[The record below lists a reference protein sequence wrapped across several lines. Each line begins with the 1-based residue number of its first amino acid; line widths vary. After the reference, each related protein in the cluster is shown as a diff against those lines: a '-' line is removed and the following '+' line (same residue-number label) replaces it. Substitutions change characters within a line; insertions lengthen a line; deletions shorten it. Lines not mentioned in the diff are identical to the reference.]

1 MPHRPLPARP
11 NLEQLKNQAKDLLR
25 AFRAGQPSAR
35 MRFRE
40 SLPRLRGA
48 LDRDPAR
55 ASVSLRDAQQVV
67 AVECG
72 FSNWSLMH
80 AHIKERK
87 NFVMLEM
94 TVDHV
99 AVNPKSQQRV
109 VVLKGKEV
117 SKYLPIWVGPAEG
130 DSIMFK
136 LQGKELPRPMTHDL
150 MDSMIRDLGAE
161 VTQVVV
167 SALEGDMFLGKVVLR
182 RNGTTIERDSR
193 PSDAIALAVRTGA
206 AIYVEEDV
214 LDRVGVSFDPET
226 GLPTSTNANWT
237 IRSIEE
243 LDNAFSDEATGLLLQ
258 AGAHAARL
266 GRKEITPED
275 ILLALTGEPQGVGAR
290 VLADLGLDFAE
301 ARSKMEVHV
310 ESGEPSSSQAHEF
323 SEAGQHVLSMARRE
337 AHMLFSGET
346 GTEHIV
352 LGLALTEDG
361 LASRILKDAGIE
373 VETVR
378 AAMTGM
384 PQA

>member
-1 MPHRPLPARP
+1 
-11 NLEQLKNQAKDLLR
+11 
-25 AFRAGQPSAR
+25 
-35 MRFRE
+35 MRFWE

-48 LDRDPAR
+48 SDGDPAR
-55 ASVSLRDAQQVV
+55 PSLSLRDAQHVV
-67 AVECG
+67 AVEYG

-80 AHIKERK
+80 AHIQERK
-87 NFVMLEM
+87 DIVMLEM

-161 VTQVVV
+161 VTRVLV

-226 GLPTSTNANWT
+226 GLPTSTNANW
-237 IRSIEE
+237 SLPSLEE
-243 LDNAFSDEATGLLLQ
+243 IDDAFSDEAKGLLGQ
-258 AGAHAARL
+258 AGAHATRL
-266 GRKEITPED
+266 GHKEIAPED
-275 ILLALTGEPQGVGAR
+275 ILLALIGEPQGVGAR
-290 VLADLGLDFAE
+290 VLADLGLDLAE

-373 VETVR
+373 VERVR

>member
-11 NLEQLKNQAKDLLR
+11 NLEQLKNQAKDLLK
-25 AFRAGQPSAR
+25 AYRAGQPSAR

-48 LDRDPAR
+48 SNDATRP
-55 ASVSLRDAQQVV
+55 SVSLRDAQHVI
-67 AVECG
+67 AVEYG

-80 AHIKERK
+80 AYIKEREDI
-87 NFVMLEM
+87 VMLEM
-94 TVDHV
+94 TVDRV
-99 AVNPKSQQRV
+99 AVNPNSQQRV
-109 VVLKGKEV
+109 VVLKAKEV
-117 SKYLPIWVGPAEG
+117 SMYLPIWVGPAEG

-136 LQGKELPRPMTHDL
+136 LRGEELPRPMTHDL
-150 MDSMIRDLGAE
+150 MDSMISDLGAR
-161 VTQVVV
+161 VTRVVV
-167 SALEGDMFLGKVVLR
+167 NAMQGDMFLGRIVLQ

-206 AIYVEEDV
+206 AIYVEEEV
-214 LDRVGVSFDPET
+214 LDRAGVSFDPET

-237 IRSIEE
+237 VRSIEE
-243 LDNAFSDEATGLLLQ
+243 IDNAFSDEAKGLLRQ
-258 AGAHAARL
+258 AGANATRL

-275 ILLALTGEPQGVGAR
+275 ILLALTGEPQGNGAR
-290 VLADLGLDFAE
+290 VLADLGLDLAE
-301 ARSKMEVHV
+301 ARSQLEGDV
-310 ESGEPSSSQAHEF
+310 ESGEPSSSQAHEL
-323 SEAGQHVLSMARRE
+323 SKAGQRVLSMARRE

-352 LGLALTEDG
+352 LGLTLTDDD

-373 VETVR
+373 AEAVR
-378 AAMTGM
+378 AVMTGL

>member
-1 MPHRPLPARP
+1 MPYGSLPARP

-25 AFRAGQPSAR
+25 AFRAGQPAAR

-55 ASVSLRDAQQVV
+55 AYVSLRDAQQVV

-136 LQGKELPRPMTHDL
+136 LRGEELPRPMTHDL
-150 MDSMIRDLGAE
+150 MDSMIRDLGAK

-167 SALEGDMFLGKVVLR
+167 SALEGDMFLGKVVLQ

-214 LDRVGVSFDPET
+214 LDRAGVSFDPET
-226 GLPTSTNANWT
+226 GEPTSTNANWT
-237 IRSIEE
+237 IRSLEE
-243 LDNAFSDEATGLLLQ
+243 IDDAFSDEAKGLLRQ
-258 AGAHAARL
+258 AGAHAACL
-266 GRKEITPED
+266 GREEITPED
-275 ILLALTGEPQGVGAR
+275 ILMALTGEPQGVGAR
-290 VLADLGLDFAE
+290 VLADLGLDLAE

-346 GTEHIV
+346 GTEHIL
-352 LGLALTEDG
+352 LGLALTDDC

-373 VETVR
+373 VERVR

>member
-1 MPHRPLPARP
+1 MPYRSLPARP

-25 AFRAGQPSAR
+25 AFRAGQPAAR

-48 LDRDPAR
+48 SDGDPAR
-55 ASVSLRDAQQVV
+55 PSLSLRDAQHVV
-67 AVECG
+67 AVEYG

-80 AHIKERK
+80 AHIQERK
-87 NFVMLEM
+87 DIVMLEM

-226 GLPTSTNANWT
+226 GLPTSTNANW
-237 IRSIEE
+237 SLPSLEE
-243 LDNAFSDEATGLLLQ
+243 IDDAFSDEAKGLLRQ
-258 AGAHAARL
+258 AGAHATRL
-266 GRKEITPED
+266 GHKEIAPED
-275 ILLALTGEPQGVGAR
+275 ILLALIGEPQGVGAR
-290 VLADLGLDFAE
+290 VLADLGLDLAE

-337 AHMLFSGET
+337 AHMLFSGEI

-352 LGLALTEDG
+352 LGLALTDDG

>member
-1 MPHRPLPARP
+1 MPYRSLPARP

-25 AFRAGQPSAR
+25 AFRAGQPAAR

-48 LDRDPAR
+48 SDGDPAR
-55 ASVSLRDAQQVV
+55 PSLSLRDAQHVV
-67 AVECG
+67 AVEYG

-80 AHIKERK
+80 AHIQERK
-87 NFVMLEM
+87 DIVMLEM

-167 SALEGDMFLGKVVLR
+167 SALEGDMFLGKVVLQ

-214 LDRVGVSFDPET
+214 LDRAGVSFDPET
-226 GLPTSTNANWT
+226 GEPTSTNANWT

-352 LGLALTEDG
+352 LGLALTDDG